1 MVRRVTF
8 VIFSWIWHLDVLN
21 CYKNNNN
28 NNHHHHHHHNNNYC
42 YYYYY
47 YYIEDLSIDRCFID
61 QMPSF
66 PTHMACVKTLKF

>member
-8 VIFSWIWHLDVLN
+8 MIFSWIWHPDVLN
-21 CYKNNNN
+21 CYN
-28 NNHHHHHHHNNNYC
+28 NNHHHHHRRHHNNNNNNNN
-42 YYYYY
+42 YYY
-47 YYIEDLSIDRCFID
+47 YYIEDLSIDRCFTD